1 MLGPSISHPVFH
13 FNGSTP
19 ILVEMAKWV
28 WGCEIEFPGYEVDH
42 RGVSLEGVVAPCL
55 PFSCLNHSVDSFTYR
70 VRQALPEVREDF
82 RLVA

>member
-1 MLGPSISHPVFH
+1 MMTGGLSISVYLDGEIIDKYVDNDNQVVKD
-13 FNGSTP
+13 FNEGKLDVLIGTST
-19 ILVEMAKWV
+19 L
-28 WGCEIEFPGYEVDH
+28 D
-42 RGVSLEGVVAPCL
+42 EGVVAPCL

>member
-1 MLGPSISHPVFH
+1 MQKKKS
-13 FNGSTP
+13 STL

-28 WGCEIEFPGYEVDH
+28 GGCEIEFPGHEVDH

-55 PFSCLNHSVDSFTYR
+55 PFSCLKHSVDPFTYR